1 MSGRSVVI
9 ITVEYGNRGDT
20 LSLVESLEKTE
31 GYEAIELV
39 IVDNSEQDVPF
50 DSKIAEASRRIRIR
64 RLKPPDNLF
73 YWGGANAALSE
84 LGHFASDDEPRWVV
98 ICNNDVTFSD
108 GSFFTRLAT
117 LDPRSGGLIAPCII
131 SAVTGRDQNPFMR
144 KSPGFLTR
152 ARWKLYDSGYGMAQ
166 LLLSLRPVW
175 LAAAKAF
182 KRSAVGEL
190 VAAEIFAPH
199 GACVV
204 VSSDFFRKGG
214 RLDTA
219 VPLFA
224 EELTIATEAARL
236 RVPVTYV
243 PQLRVTH
250 REHTTTGRQLT
261 RFKYELERRARQRF
275 YEMESAN
282 A

>member
-20 LSLVESLEKTE
+20 SSLIESLEETKGNET
-31 GYEAIELV
+31 IELIV
-39 IVDNSEQDVPF
+39 VDNSKQDIPF
-50 DSKIAEASRRIRIR
+50 DSKITETSRRIRFR

-73 YWGGANAALSE
+73 YWGGAAAALSD
-84 LGHFASDDEPRWVV
+84 LGYFASPHEPQWVV
-98 ICNNDVTFSD
+98 ICNNDVAFSD
-108 GSFFTRLAT
+108 STFFTRLAS
-117 LDPRSGGLIAPCII
+117 LDPRSGALIAPCII

-144 KSPGFLTR
+144 KSPGLLTR
-152 ARWKLYDSGYGMAQ
+152 TRWRLYDSGYGMAT
-166 LLLSLRPVW
+166 LLLSLRPLW
-175 LAAAKAF
+175 LAAAKRF
-182 KRSAVGEL
+182 KRRADSERG
-190 VAAEIFAPH
+190 AAEIFAPH

-204 VSSDFFRKGG
+204 FSSEFFRRGG

-224 EELTIATEAARL
+224 EELTIATEASRL
-236 RVPVTYV
+236 GVPVKYV

-250 REHTTTGRQLT
+250 REHTTTGQQLT
-261 RFKYELERRARQRF
+261 RFKYDLERRARQRF

-282 A
+282 T